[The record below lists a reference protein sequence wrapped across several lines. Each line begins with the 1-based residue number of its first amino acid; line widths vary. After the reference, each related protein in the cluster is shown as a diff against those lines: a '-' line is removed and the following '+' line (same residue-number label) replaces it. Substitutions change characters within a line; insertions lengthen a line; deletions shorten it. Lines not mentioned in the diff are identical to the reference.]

1 VIHVAL
7 PVRGASAN
15 VRPMRIKTLSL
26 LVALSAAVAAPAAAQ
41 VSGPGSVPVGNM
53 YTPIFG
59 VTAGIAIPIG
69 ALADDHAAGY
79 ALGGLVEYGVVGQ
92 PYALRGELLYQ
103 RFSLKS
109 GRTVGRDVN
118 LTSLG
123 ATIVYKMQPS
133 PMNTFLTG
141 GIAIYNA
148 TDEGT
153 RPGLNI
159 GTGIEIP
166 LTGFSATGEA
176 RLHLMFAD
184 GRPIVALPLTV
195 GIRF

>member
-1 VIHVAL
+1 MSHRLSVLAIAFGVCFTG
-7 PVRGASAN
+7 VASAQTS
-15 VRPMRIKTLSL
+15 VP
-26 LVALSAAVAAPAAAQ
+26 AAP
-41 VSGPGSVPVGNM
+41 PIGNL

-59 VTAGIAIPIG
+59 GTAGIAIPIG
-69 ALADDHAAGY
+69 ELADDHAAGY
-79 ALGGLVEYGVVGQ
+79 TIGALLEYGVSGQ

-103 RFSLKS
+103 RFNAKKNHDA
-109 GRTVGRDVN
+109 RDVN

-123 ATIVYKMQPS
+123 ATIVYRLAPT
-133 PMNTFLTG
+133 PTNAFVTG

-148 TDEGT
+148 TDAGT
-153 RPGLNI
+153 RPGANI

-176 RLHLMFAD
+176 RLHVMFAD
-184 GRPIVALPLTV
+184 GKPIITLPLTV

>member
-1 VIHVAL
+1 
-7 PVRGASAN
+7 
-15 VRPMRIKTLSL
+15 MQIKTLSL
-26 LVALSAAVAAPAAAQ
+26 LLALSAAAAPAAAQ
-41 VSGPGSVPVGNM
+41 VSGPASVPMGNM

-59 VTAGIAIPIG
+59 VTAGIAIPVG

-103 RFSLKS
+103 RFALKS
-109 GRTVGRDVN
+109 GRTIGRDVN

-123 ATIVYKMQPS
+123 ATFVYKMQPS

-141 GIAIYNA
+141 GIAIYHA
-148 TDEGT
+148 TDAGT
-153 RPGLNI
+153 RPGLN
-159 GTGIEIP
+159 GGAGIEIP
-166 LTGFSATGEA
+166 LTRFSATREA

-184 GRPIVALPLTV
+184 GRPVIALPLTV
-195 GIRF
+195 GVRF